1 MIVRFTVENF
11 RSIDD
16 PIELSFEAETGIKD
30 MGNDGFTLSAGKRL
44 LNTTAFFGAN
54 ASGKSNVFKAVG
66 MMRAMIIKSVR
77 LNDNERLPYDP
88 FLLSDKEPR
97 ATRFEM
103 EFVCG
108 TDKYRYGFSY
118 TERKIEEE
126 WLEAKWPRRS
136 AKMLFKRVADE
147 IKIDDANYP
156 EGTTVKNSGATL
168 NNNRLFLSLAAQMG
182 GEISKKVIEWFRT
195 TLNVI
200 SGLRDEDFSRFTK
213 EALHRNSSYKND
225 ILRLI
230 CSMDVGF
237 GDVTTVQE
245 EIDERTLPKALPAE
259 LVEALKEN
267 PMITAYARH
276 NKYNA
281 AGEPVGTVNFDIDEK
296 ESDGTKKLF
305 NLAGPIID
313 TLKKGKVLFIDE
325 LDSQLHPLMSR
336 RIVEIFNKG
345 SVNEHGAQLVF
356 TTHDTNML
364 SKKLLR
370 RDQVVFV
377 KKDAIHYATRL
388 TPMMSITLGNGAK
401 PRTDSNYEKNYLE
414 GKYEAVP
421 VFPTDFEGCVDVDD
435 LREEIYENMTTD
447 S

>member
-1 MIVRFTVENF
+1 MIARFTAENF

-16 PIELSFEAETGIKD
+16 EVVLSFEAETGIKD
-30 MGNDGFTLSAGKRL
+30 MGNEGFTMTAGKRI
-44 LNTTAFFGAN
+44 LNATAFFGAN
-54 ASGKSNVFKAVG
+54 ASGKSNIFKAVG

-88 FLLSDKEPR
+88 FLLSDKPERP
-97 ATRFEM
+97 TRFEM
-103 EFVCG
+103 EFVTG
-108 TDKYRYGFSY
+108 VDKYTYGFSY
-118 TERKIEEE
+118 TERQIEEE
-126 WLEAKWPRRS
+126 WLCAKWPRRS
-136 AKMLFKRVADE
+136 VKTLFRRVGSNID
-147 IKIDDANYP
+147 IDDANYP
-156 EGTTVKNSGATL
+156 DGLTIRNSGATL
-168 NNNRLFLSLAAQMG
+168 NNNRLYLSLAAQMG
-182 GEISKKVIEWFRT
+182 GEVSKRVIEWFRT

-200 SGLRDEDFSRFTK
+200 SGLRDEDFSRYTK
-213 EALHRNSSYKND
+213 EALHRNSPYKDD
-225 ILRLI
+225 ILRFI

-245 EIDERTLPKALPAE
+245 EIDERSLPKALPAE
-259 LVEALKEN
+259 LVAVLKEH

-276 NKYNA
+276 NKINA
-281 AGEPVGTVNFDIDEK
+281 NGETVGTVNFDIDEK

-305 NLAGPIID
+305 NLAGPIIN
-313 TLKKGKVLFIDE
+313 TLKNGKVLIIDE
-325 LDSQLHPLMSR
+325 LDSQLHPLLSR
-336 RIVEIFNKG
+336 RIVEIFNNG
-345 SVNEHGAQLVF
+345 SLNESGAQLIF

-377 KKDAIHYATRL
+377 KKDATRYATEVR
-388 TPMMSITLGNGAK
+388 PMMSITMENGSK

-421 VFPTDFEGCVDVDD
+421 RFPDVY
-435 LREEIYENMTTD
+435 EEFKD

>member
-1 MIVRFTVENF
+1 MIVRFTAENF

-30 MGNDGFTLSAGKRL
+30 MDNGGFTQAAGKRV

-54 ASGKSNVFKAVG
+54 SSGKSNVFKAVE
-66 MMRAMIIKSVR
+66 MMRTMIIKSVR
-77 LNDNERLPYDP
+77 LNDNERLLYDP
-88 FLLSDKEPR
+88 FLLSDREPR
-97 ATRFEM
+97 PTRFEM
-103 EFVCG
+103 EFVWG
-108 TDKYRYGFSY
+108 VDKYRYGFSY
-118 TERKIEEE
+118 TERQIEEE
-126 WLEAKWPRRS
+126 WLEVKWPRRS
-136 AKMLFKRVADE
+136 AKMLFKRVTGE
-147 IKIDDANYP
+147 IDIDGTNYP
-156 EGTTVKNSGATL
+156 EGITVKNSGAML
-168 NNNRLFLSLAAQMG
+168 NNYRLFLSLAAQMG
-182 GEISKKVIEWFRT
+182 GEVSKRVIEWFRT
-195 TLNVI
+195 RLNVI

-213 EALHRNSSYKND
+213 EALHRNSSYKNG
-225 ILRLI
+225 ILQFI

-237 GDVTTVQE
+237 GEVTTVQE

-259 LVEALKEN
+259 LVAALKEH
-267 PMITAYARH
+267 PMITAYSRH
-276 NKYNA
+276 NIFNA
-281 AGEPVGTVNFDIDEK
+281 EGEPVGTINFDIDEK

-325 LDSQLHPLMSR
+325 LDSQLHPLLSR
-336 RIVEIFNKG
+336 KIVEIFNKG
-345 SVNEHGAQLVF
+345 NVNNQGAQLVF

-377 KKDAIHYATRL
+377 KKDPKRHATHL
-388 TPMMSITLGNGAK
+388 IPMMSITFENGSK

-421 VFPTDFEGCVDVDD
+421 IFLSDFEG
-435 LREEIYENMTTD
+435 
-447 S
+447 

>member
-30 MGNDGFTLSAGKRL
+30 MGNDGFTLSAGKRI

-213 EALHRNSSYKND
+213 EALHRNSFYKND

-237 GDVTTVQE
+237 GEVTTVQE
-245 EIDERTLPKALPAE
+245 EFDERTLPKALPAE

-356 TTHDTNML
+356 TTHDTTML

>member
-30 MGNDGFTLSAGKRL
+30 MGNDGFTLSAGKRI

-237 GDVTTVQE
+237 GEVTTVQE

-377 KKDAIHYATRL
+377 KKDAIHYATQL

>member
-1 MIVRFTVENF
+1 MIVRFTAENF

-30 MGNDGFTLSAGKRL
+30 MDNGGFTQTAGKRV

-54 ASGKSNVFKAVG
+54 SSGKSNVFKAVE
-66 MMRAMIIKSVR
+66 MMRTMIIKSVR
-77 LNDNERLPYDP
+77 LNDNERLLYDP
-88 FLLSDKEPR
+88 FLLSDREPR
-97 ATRFEM
+97 PTRFEM
-103 EFVCG
+103 EFIWDV
-108 TDKYRYGFSY
+108 DKYRYGFSY
-118 TERKIEEE
+118 TERQIEEE
-126 WLEAKWPRRS
+126 WLEVKSPRRS
-136 AKMLFKRVADE
+136 AKMLFKRVTGE
-147 IKIDDANYP
+147 IDIDGTNYP
-156 EGTTVKNSGATL
+156 EGITVKNSGAML
-168 NNNRLFLSLAAQMG
+168 NNNRLFLSLTAQMG
-182 GEISKKVIEWFRT
+182 GEVSKRVIEWFRT
-195 TLNVI
+195 RLNVI

-213 EALHRNSSYKND
+213 EALHRNSSYKNG
-225 ILRLI
+225 ILQFI

-237 GDVTTVQE
+237 GEVTTVQE

-259 LVEALKEN
+259 LVAALKEH

-276 NKYNA
+276 NIFNA
-281 AGEPVGTVNFDIDEK
+281 EGEPVGTINFDIDEK

-325 LDSQLHPLMSR
+325 LDSQLHPLLSR
-336 RIVEIFNKG
+336 KIVEIFNKG
-345 SVNEHGAQLVF
+345 NVNNQGAQLVF

-377 KKDAIHYATRL
+377 KKDPKRYATKLR
-388 TPMMSITLGNGAK
+388 PMMSITFKNGSK

-421 VFPTDFEGCVDVDD
+421 IFLSDFEG
-435 LREEIYENMTTD
+435 
-447 S
+447 